1 MMRIVTHPQL
11 LKDLSL
17 LDPILD
23 SPSWKTLMTVTRER
37 ERTRESP
44 LLSQV
49 FFFFWCGAK
58 LAMELMTVL
67 FLISFK
73 SHVAFITFCGIK
85 PRSFS

>member
-49 FFFFWCGAK
+49 FFFFLVRRKTGNGTNDGA
-58 LAMELMTVL
+58 
-67 FLISFK
+67 FFN
-73 SHVAFITFCGIK
+73 FI
-85 PRSFS
+85 